1 MTTNSTTCDVLG
13 QPRNEGG
20 TVHETLVLILRELR
34 AGEIAGVT
42 LSPDQDGMAA
52 VEAWIKDFLYA
63 RSLALTIPP
72 PGPEVVLAIHT
83 FAEDQ

>member
-1 MTTNSTTCDVLG
+1 MTTNSTTSNVLG
-13 QPRNEGG
+13 QPRSEGD

-34 AGEIAGVT
+34 AGEILDVV
-42 LSPDQDGMAA
+42 LKPEQDGIIA

-72 PGPEVVLAIHT
+72 PGPEVVLAIQT
-83 FAEDQ
+83 FAGDQ